1 MPLTNRQKMAIHSAA
16 RQAGVNKEQ
25 RRIVQYNLGGFWSA
39 ADAHASHEGFVAAMA
54 HFERIAGGNL
64 RGNTAGYWGEQ
75 DRRKNPTDRLL
86 WKVRQLAKPLHFT
99 EQQLDQLVAGPHGT
113 NGAYGRLADLP
124 ACWLRNII
132 EALKAIAKRKGAAR

>member
-16 RQAGVNKEQ
+16 RQAGVNDEQ

-39 ADAHASHEGFVAAMA
+39 ADTHASHEGFVAAMA
-54 HFERIAGGNL
+54 HFERTAGGTL
-64 RGNTAGYWGEQ
+64 RGNTAGYWAEQ
-75 DRRKNPTDRLL
+75 DQKKNSTRRLL
-86 WKVRQLAKPLHFT
+86 WKVRELAKPLHFT

-113 NGAYGRLADLP
+113 KGVYQHLNELP